1 MGRKEDRRRDIVDR
15 DLRGNLRRR
24 WIPRSILIA
33 MNVLCE
39 VCGDVG
45 WEELILRCNKCKN
58 AARHQY
64 CFDPVIYD
72 GSLVEWSCN
81 DCLPNG
87 NEVGNLLDISNQR
100 KSSQTELG
108 FSITKETNMKKMKLT
123 KGLWSW
129 GHHRNRSFK
138 ARCDGSDS
146 RTKHFASGNAFSSSE
161 MFTGEMSKIND
172 CEMEGIGK
180 NEYSSH
186 SALDNASRAEQHI
199 NIQNP
204 MGSLKPTLNSIKG
217 LNLSSEKDGRFSS
230 SDHVEGSIP
239 EGRDGLFSSV
249 NDVERA
255 HLMIRDGSNPTF
267 TSVEHMDLVHK
278 KQLLQPSSL
287 ERNSM
292 GTSIP
297 CSENMDVLHKM
308 QLLKPSTLEKKYVDK
323 SVPNSEKMDVMLME
337 RSCPLNNPMGIR
349 AKRVVTNVDP
359 IEPSRQFD
367 QACLEVSSKAHE
379 IHEADAGS
387 KGAQNFKNGKPKK
400 QRRLILPYE
409 EEEDVEPIQV
419 DDVNCQSCGIDG
431 QTKKPVE
438 IVAALGDI
446 NAGCGQNVCSQ
457 LALPTIAVKGQC
469 GLSSTPFIT
478 KYFCVQ
484 PIDEPN
490 WTYVSFPSFRSEDLY
505 NVFLCGANILVLYV
519 DSGIMKIG
527 MDYIPVGAHLS
538 NKACK
543 KVCELSM
550 SLPQIMK
557 VTEIPISKAWPKSWE
572 EASVPTAESIGLFF
586 FSQNTRSN
594 KEFDDLVKHVID
606 CDIVLETDVSFAK
619 LLVFPSVVLPAE
631 YRVFQGKHY
640 LWGVFK
646 RSKDMAERDALVEQN
661 CTGCL
666 ADEDVPEQNALDIVP
681 SEALD
686 QEMALVVSDI
696 HHHNQL
702 SLTASQEVEKEA
714 LSDKGPSPPVINSP
728 EKPMYLILDT
738 SCKVLKKWRC
748 KRMRTKS
755 SVL

>member
-1 MGRKEDRRRDIVDR
+1 MGDAF
-15 DLRGNLRRR
+15 R
-24 WIPRSILIA
+24 WIHVENY
-33 MNVLCE
+33 M
-39 VCGDVG
+39 
-45 WEELILRCNKCKN
+45 K
-58 AARHQY
+58 Y

-72 GSLVEWSCN
+72 GSLVEWLCD

-87 NEVGNLLDISNQR
+87 NEVGNLLDISNQK

-108 FSITKETNMKKMKLT
+108 FSITKETNVKKMKLT

-146 RTKHFASGNAFSSSE
+146 KTKHFASGNAFSSSE
-161 MFTGEMSKIND
+161 VVTGEISKIND
-172 CEMEGIGK
+172 CEMEGRGK

-186 SALDNASRAEQHI
+186 SALDHASRVEQHI

-204 MGSLKPTLNSIKG
+204 MGIIKPSLNSIKR
-217 LNLSSEKDGRFSS
+217 LNLSNEKDDRFSS

-239 EGRDGLFSSV
+239 QV
-249 NDVERA
+249 NHVERA
-255 HLMIRDGSNPTF
+255 HLMIEDGSNPTF
-267 TSVEHMDLVHK
+267 TCVEHMDLVHK

-287 ERNSM
+287 ERNSI

-308 QLLKPSTLEKKYVDK
+308 QLLKPSPLDKKYVDR
-323 SVPNSEKMDVMLME
+323 SIPNSENMDVVLMR
-337 RSCPLNNPMGIR
+337 RSCTLNNSMGSCE
-349 AKRVVTNVDP
+349 KQVVTKVDP

-367 QACLEVSSKAHE
+367 RACLEVSSNAHE
-379 IHEADAGS
+379 IHEADDGS
-387 KGAQNFKNGKPKK
+387 KGAQSIKNGKPKK

-409 EEEDVEPIQV
+409 EDKDAEPIQV
-419 DDVNCQSCGIDG
+419 DDMNRQSCGING
-431 QTKKPVE
+431 QVKKPVE
-438 IVAALGDI
+438 IVASLGDI

-469 GLSSTPFIT
+469 GLSSTPFIP

-490 WTYVSFPSFRSEDLY
+490 WT
-505 NVFLCGANILVLYV
+505 
-519 DSGIMKIG
+519 GIMKIG
-527 MDYIPVGAHLS
+527 TNYIPVGAHFS

-557 VTEIPISKAWPKSWE
+557 VTELPKLKAWPKSWE
-572 EASVPTAESIGLFF
+572 KASVPSAESIGLFF

-606 CDIVLETDVSFAK
+606 YDIVLETDVSFAK

-631 YRVFQGKHY
+631 YR
-640 LWGVFK
+640 
-646 RSKDMAERDALVEQN
+646 
-661 CTGCL
+661 
-666 ADEDVPEQNALDIVP
+666 DEDVPEQNALDIVP
-681 SEALD
+681 CKALD

-696 HHHNQL
+696 HHDNQP
-702 SLTASQEVEKEA
+702 SLTTSQVVESEAS
-714 LSDKGPSPPVINSP
+714 SDKGPSHPVINSP
-728 EKPMYLILDT
+728 ERPMYLILDT
-738 SCKVLKKWRC
+738 SCKVLKKWSC
-748 KRMRTKS
+748 ERMDTKLS
-755 SVL
+755 ML

>member
-1 MGRKEDRRRDIVDR
+1 MGRKEGRRREIDR
-15 DLRGNLRRR
+15 DLRV
-24 WIPRSILIA
+24 SC
-33 MNVLCE
+33 V
-39 VCGDVG
+39 
-45 WEELILRCNKCKN
+45 
-58 AARHQY
+58 
-64 CFDPVIYD
+64 VIYD
-72 GSLVEWSCN
+72 GSLVEWLCD

-87 NEVGNLLDISNQR
+87 NEVGNLLDISNQK

-108 FSITKETNMKKMKLT
+108 FSITKETNVKKMKLT

-146 RTKHFASGNAFSSSE
+146 KTKHFASGNAFSSSE
-161 MFTGEMSKIND
+161 VVTGEISKIND
-172 CEMEGIGK
+172 CEMEGRGK

-186 SALDNASRAEQHI
+186 SALDHASRVEQHI

-204 MGSLKPTLNSIKG
+204 MGIIKPSLNSIKR
-217 LNLSSEKDGRFSS
+217 LNLSNEKDDRFSS

-239 EGRDGLFSSV
+239 QV
-249 NDVERA
+249 NHVERA
-255 HLMIRDGSNPTF
+255 HLMIEDGSNPTF
-267 TSVEHMDLVHK
+267 TCVEHMDLVHK

-287 ERNSM
+287 ERNSI

-308 QLLKPSTLEKKYVDK
+308 QLLKPSPLDKKYVDR
-323 SVPNSEKMDVMLME
+323 SIPNSENMDVVLMR
-337 RSCPLNNPMGIR
+337 RSCTLNNSMGSCE
-349 AKRVVTNVDP
+349 KQVVTKVDP

-367 QACLEVSSKAHE
+367 RACLEVSSNAHE
-379 IHEADAGS
+379 IHEADDGS
-387 KGAQNFKNGKPKK
+387 KGAQSIKNGKPKK

-409 EEEDVEPIQV
+409 EDKDAEPIQV
-419 DDVNCQSCGIDG
+419 DDMNRQSCGING
-431 QTKKPVE
+431 QVKKPVE
-438 IVAALGDI
+438 IVASLGDI

-469 GLSSTPFIT
+469 GLSSTPFIP

-490 WTYVSFPSFRSEDLY
+490 WT
-505 NVFLCGANILVLYV
+505 
-519 DSGIMKIG
+519 GIMKIG
-527 MDYIPVGAHLS
+527 TNYIPVGAHFS

-557 VTEIPISKAWPKSWE
+557 VTELPKLKAWPKSWE
-572 EASVPTAESIGLFF
+572 KASVPSAESIGLFF

-606 CDIVLETDVSFAK
+606 YDIVLETDVSFAK

-661 CTGCL
+661 CTTCL

-681 SEALD
+681 CKALD

-696 HHHNQL
+696 HHDNQP
-702 SLTASQEVEKEA
+702 SLTTSQVVESEAS
-714 LSDKGPSPPVINSP
+714 SDKGPSHPVINSP
-728 EKPMYLILDT
+728 ERPMYLILDT
-738 SCKVLKKWRC
+738 SCKVLKKWSC
-748 KRMRTKS
+748 ERMDTKLS
-755 SVL
+755 ML